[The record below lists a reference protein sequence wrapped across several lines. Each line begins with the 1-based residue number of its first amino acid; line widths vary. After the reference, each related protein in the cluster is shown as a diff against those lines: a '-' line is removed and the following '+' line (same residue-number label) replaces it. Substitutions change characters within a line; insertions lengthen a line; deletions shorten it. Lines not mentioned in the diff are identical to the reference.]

1 MFMTEPMPQVQELL
15 DSADLAFDAD
25 DFREGSRLM
34 WEATRVAVAAIAA
47 QHGWPCDGLEEI
59 KEVVYRLDGVD
70 DAGNPNAGSWHFGHF
85 GVADTFREH
94 AETDEWE
101 YPEFQW
107 GEAAFRMGRKSVKHF
122 VAFLTQYA
130 ESRHKVQ

>member
-1 MFMTEPMPQVQELL
+1 MSEPLSEIQELIE
-15 DSADLAFDAD
+15 SADLAFDAD
-25 DFREGSRLM
+25 NFREGSRLM
-34 WEATRVAVAAIAA
+34 WEATRVALAAIAA
-47 QHGWPCDGLEEI
+47 QHGWPCSSLEEI

-70 DAGNPNAGSWHFGHF
+70 DAGNPNAGSRHFGGF

-107 GEAAFRMGRKSVKHF
+107 GEASFRMGRKSVKQF
-122 VAFLTQYA
+122 VALLTQYA
-130 ESRHKVQ
+130 ESGHKFQ

>member
-1 MFMTEPMPQVQELL
+1 MAEYMPQVQELL

-34 WEATRVAVAAIAA
+34 WEATRVAVAAIANK
-47 QHGWPCDGLEEI
+47 HGWPCSNDAEI

-70 DAGNPNAGSWHFGHF
+70 VAGNATGFPWHFGRF
-85 GVADTFREH
+85 SVAMSFRLH

-101 YPEFQW
+101 DPEFQW
-107 GEAAFRMGRKSVKHF
+107 GEAAFSMGRKSVKNF
-122 VAFLTQYA
+122 VALLTQYA
-130 ESRHKVQ
+130 ESGRKFQ

>member
-1 MFMTEPMPQVQELL
+1 MAEYMPQVQELL

-47 QHGWPCDGLEEI
+47 QHGWPSGSLDEL
-59 KEVVYRLDGVD
+59 KKVVYRLDGV
-70 DAGNPNAGSWHFGHF
+70 GNKGKATGVPWHFMRF
-85 GVADTFREH
+85 SVANTFRLH

-101 YPEFQW
+101 YPEFEW
-107 GEAAFRMGRKSVKHF
+107 GEAEFRMGRKAVKKF
-122 VAFLTQYA
+122 VALLTQYA
-130 ESRHKVQ
+130 ESGDKIQ

>member
-1 MFMTEPMPQVQELL
+1 MAEPIAEIQELIE
-15 DSADLAFDAD
+15 SADLAFDAD
-25 DFREGSRLM
+25 NFREGSWLM
-34 WEATRVAVAAIAA
+34 WEATRVALAAIAG
-47 QHGWPCDGLEEI
+47 QHGWPCGSLEEI
-59 KEVVYRLDGVD
+59 KEVVCRLDGVD

-107 GEAAFRMGRKSVKHF
+107 SDVEFRMGRKSVKNF
-122 VAFLTQYA
+122 LALLTQYV
-130 ESRHKVQ
+130 EPGRKVQ